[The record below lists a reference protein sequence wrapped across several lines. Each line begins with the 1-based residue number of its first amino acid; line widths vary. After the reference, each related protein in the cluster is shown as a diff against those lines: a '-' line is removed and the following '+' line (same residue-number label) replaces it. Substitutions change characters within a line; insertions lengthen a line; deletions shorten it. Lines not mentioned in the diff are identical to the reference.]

1 MLKTQQRMGRFVNQI
16 LDNAAY
22 PQWARPCATCPLTM
36 PYSEFTDS
44 VPIFFGLTADPV
56 PSAFTA
62 ATEPVATGRAGAA
75 CCCRAAPPAAGAY
88 LVAPGSYGL
97 AKLLGGLQKWDVPTF
112 RAGAAFNAGGRD
124 YAPGT
129 VIVPPTARAR
139 MVLDETAKATG
150 IAGLRGRPDAGRRG
164 LQAQAGHAHR
174 PDPRR
179 QQHARRLA
187 DVALRALRDGVRG
200 RQGRPTTTSST
211 RSTTRSCSRRA
222 STARGSSA
230 GST

>member
-16 LDNAAY
+16 LDNAEY

-44 VPIFFGLTADPV
+44 VPIFFGLAADPV
-56 PSAFTA
+56 PAAFAA
-62 ATEPVATGRAGAA
+62 ATQPVTTVAPEPVLLP
-75 CCCRAAPPAAGAY
+75 AAPPATGAY

-112 RAGAAFNAGGRD
+112 RAGAAFSAAGKD
-124 YAPGT
+124 YAAGT

-150 IAGLRGRPDAGRRG
+150 IAVNAVDTTSRPSRASSCGRGR
-164 LQAQAGHAHR
+164 
-174 PDPRR
+174 
-179 QQHARRLA
+179 
-187 DVALRALRDGVRG
+187 
-200 RQGRPTTTSST
+200 
-211 RSTTRSCSRRA
+211 
-222 STARGSSA
+222 GSA
-230 GST
+230 